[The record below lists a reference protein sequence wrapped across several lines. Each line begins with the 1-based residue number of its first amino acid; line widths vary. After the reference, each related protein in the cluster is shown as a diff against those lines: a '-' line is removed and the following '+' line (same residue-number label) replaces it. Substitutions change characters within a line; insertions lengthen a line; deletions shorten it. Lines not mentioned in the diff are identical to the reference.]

1 MLFQSRLPELA
12 TPDTDVFHY
21 LFHQGRR
28 SYPRE
33 RILYRVDGSDE
44 TLTLAQLE
52 ERSEKLASVLVSS
65 YSIQPGDVITILATD
80 SVS

>member
-1 MLFQSRLPELA
+1 MLFQSRLPKLP
-12 TPDTDVFHY
+12 TPNSDVFHY

-28 SYPRE
+28 SYPRD
-33 RILYRVDGSDE
+33 RVLYRVDGSDE

-52 ERSEKLASVLVSS
+52 EKSEKLASVLIAS
-65 YSIQPGDVITILATD
+65 YSIKPGDVITILATD

>member
-1 MLFQSRLPELA
+1 MLFQSRLPKLA

-33 RILYRVDGSDE
+33 RILYRVDGSDK

-52 ERSEKLASVLVSS
+52 ERSEKLASVLIAS